1 VEEKPK
7 EMLNRDKSPG
17 VIDRTSKEAG
27 WASEKARKGRGRR
40 RQWISLPPPQQP
52 RVADE
57 MSSEERGQSA
67 FQRKVSWKRLRCY
80 HNNVSVYTKLEKAQL
95 ALHS

>member
-40 RQWISLPPPQQP
+40 RQWISLPPP
-52 RVADE
+52 
-57 MSSEERGQSA
+57 
-67 FQRKVSWKRLRCY
+67 
-80 HNNVSVYTKLEKAQL
+80 
-95 ALHS
+95 